1 LKQPFDVRAT
11 PTNVRTFAE
20 VLRTTNDR
28 RYVDIMK
35 P

>member
-11 PTNVRTFAE
+11 PTNVRTFVE

-28 RYVDIMK
+28 DTSL
-35 P
+35 